1 MKKAFCNGLENITM
15 KNDDQILIQELL
27 DSSNDNISTM
37 SIITNT
43 HPNFINISDAET
55 EEQIINGIG
64 KVDSILVEAN
74 PQFMFISEIND
85 GLILREHQG
94 DNIT

>member
-1 MKKAFCNGLENITM
+1 MHVTNRPSTSAKTVNLSYFLKKLVMKKAFCNGLENITM
-15 KNDDQILIQELL
+15 KNDDKILIQELL
-27 DSSNDNISTM
+27 DSSNDNISIM

-64 KVDSILVEAN
+64 KVDSIFFER
-74 PQFMFISEIND
+74 
-85 GLILREHQG
+85 G
-94 DNIT
+94 